1 MIVSCFIT
9 ELRRFETVEVAA
21 GVQSLDGLTTE
32 VDLAAAVI
40 LDDVG
45 DRGAGARGRYAAPL
59 GRCGASPVA
68 VEPSSVG
75 EPSSTESTS
84 T

>member
-32 VDLAAAVI
+32 VDFAAPVI
-40 LDDVG
+40 L
-45 DRGAGARGRYAAPL
+45 
-59 GRCGASPVA
+59 
-68 VEPSSVG
+68 VG